1 MYFERS
7 NQLKKH
13 IGNITTT
20 CSLSLSFAFSFI
32 FDVLF
37 CCFVIFYIFC
47 RFPFSR
53 ILQRNFQGRNINS
66 EKTRVPDVIKLNL

>member
-1 MYFERS
+1 MYFE
-7 NQLKKH
+7 H

-37 CCFVIFYIFC
+37 CCFVIYIFG
-47 RFPFSR
+47 RFLLSR
-53 ILQRNFQGRNINS
+53 KLQGNFQGRNINS
-66 EKTRVPDVIKLNL
+66 EKIRVPDVIKLNL